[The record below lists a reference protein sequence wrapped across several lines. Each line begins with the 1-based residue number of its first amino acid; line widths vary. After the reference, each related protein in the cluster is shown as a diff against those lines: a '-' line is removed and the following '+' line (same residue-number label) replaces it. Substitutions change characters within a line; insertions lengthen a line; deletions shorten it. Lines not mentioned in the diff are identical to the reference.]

1 MQHINRVQ
9 LGFQGPS
16 INFRDAASN
25 ISGLKDVLDQERNY
39 NASSGIEEM
48 VIEGRELAEKIE
60 LDEPR
65 MIKKNDVLGS
75 E

>member
-1 MQHINRVQ
+1 M
-9 LGFQGPS
+9 
-16 INFRDAASN
+16 
-25 ISGLKDVLDQERNY
+25 LDQERNY

-60 LDEPR
+60 L
-65 MIKKNDVLGS
+65 MNLGWLKKNDVLGS